1 MINIWNEDMRN
12 LTIVLILLFTNFSIL
27 ASADT
32 TQVKITDDVVSVKVL
47 HNGNPVT
54 IKRNQSLDNKINPD
68 YAITSRK
75 CPPFCIQ
82 PGNIAEGVETIAEL
96 ELLEYLKRKSNGD
109 NSILV
114 IDSRTPDWVR
124 KGTIP
129 GSVNIPWTL
138 LKPESGAD
146 PFDIAEILEQKFGA
160 ISIEGLW
167 DFSVARTLVLFC
179 NGPWCGQSPSNIK
192 TLLRFGYPAN
202 KLKWYRGGMQSWE
215 SLGLTVVR

>member
-82 PGNIAEGVETIAEL
+82 PGNIAEGVETITEL
-96 ELLEYLKRKSNGD
+96 ELLEYLKR
-109 NSILV
+109 
-114 IDSRTPDWVR
+114 
-124 KGTIP
+124 
-129 GSVNIPWTL
+129 
-138 LKPESGAD
+138 
-146 PFDIAEILEQKFGA
+146 
-160 ISIEGLW
+160 
-167 DFSVARTLVLFC
+167 
-179 NGPWCGQSPSNIK
+179 
-192 TLLRFGYPAN
+192 
-202 KLKWYRGGMQSWE
+202 
-215 SLGLTVVR
+215 